1 LVIVLLALCFFVAR
15 SCQNSQIA
23 ITQDEAV
30 ALAEKQIDFKSAS
43 TQIRLLR
50 QGLSRHPY
58 WVVSLSIPSTTDG
71 VFKQLAVV
79 RIDAT
84 TGEVASIEEQGLPK
98 PSQGDRQ
105 GAKQKKP

>member
-1 LVIVLLALCFFVAR
+1 
-15 SCQNSQIA
+15 
-23 ITQDEAV
+23 
-30 ALAEKQIDFKSAS
+30 
-43 TQIRLLR
+43 
-50 QGLSRHPY
+50 
-58 WVVSLSIPSTTDG
+58 VSLSIPSTTDG